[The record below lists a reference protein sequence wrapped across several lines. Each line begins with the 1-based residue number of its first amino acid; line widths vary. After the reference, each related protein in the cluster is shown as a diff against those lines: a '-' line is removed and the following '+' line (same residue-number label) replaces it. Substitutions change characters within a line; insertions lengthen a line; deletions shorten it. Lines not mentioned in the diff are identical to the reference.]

1 MRCFFFLLS
10 KLCEWRSMM
19 TYIECA
25 VCSIASSPFRC
36 ELVIKYCSGL
46 EKALFYADSTDLLNV
61 EGGCT
66 IR

>member
-1 MRCFFFLLS
+1 
-10 KLCEWRSMM
+10 M